1 MAAITP
7 EEIRALSLLRLA
19 EELNAARLAGDND
32 REAALKKE
40 LELRERIGKATEQSI
55 DAQKKYIADLG
66 NLSKNLD
73 NNLLKREAEIE
84 LTRQQLDLAKKTL
97 AVGGEGVEQQAKEVT
112 ELKKRLDAQ
121 NAVLEASKEFNKSLD
136 MSTGLSRKVTKGFL
150 KIAAAGGDVASA
162 MQSVGATLFR
172 LADSAASSFIDKQ
185 ISSISELLV
194 SYDKQ
199 STAFEKQ
206 YALGEAS
213 QDQIKSLYKEMNQ
226 YGASVEDVTKAYGA
240 LATGF
245 TDFTMIAGT
254 QQKAIAE
261 TATTLER
268 AYGIANGDFASG
280 MQNATKMMGMTAGQ
294 AEGYQRELAATAE
307 ALGVPPAQLA
317 AQFASMGPQFAKF
330 GNQAGKAFKDLAR
343 VSKIT
348 GMELEKVLAI
358 TSKFD
363 TFEGAAE
370 QAGQLN
376 AALGG
381 NFVNAMDLM
390 MATDPAERFGMI
402 RDAITSTGLSFDDM
416 SYYQKQ
422 FYTNSLGLS
431 DVGDLALMMSGNM
444 DMMSGSSNESA
455 AALIEQK
462 QRAKDLM
469 TVQEKMNAMFA
480 ENSELLLDYLGYI
493 QTAATI
499 MQDWGFVI
507 GLVAIGI
514 KGISIAMGVARAVML
529 LLTASSTY
537 RAASLTAETTATGAL
552 TTATNLLSGALARLR
567 AAGGGLS
574 QILKKMLPIILSIGL
589 AAVGVGIG
597 VLAASFGVA
606 AMAESFKELSGWATA
621 GLVAVLLGMGGAIWA
636 LATTTATASPL
647 LLVAAEALIPFGL
660 GIALIGAGIGLAAG
674 GMGLLAEG
682 LGGIVE
688 SLVKFS
694 SAGGGIY
701 EFAAG
706 VGALALSFYALAGSL
721 AALGNPLS
729 LLGIGALSA
738 VSNIMANKM
747 EGVFTA
753 MGNITEEKM
762 LSIQTGFAAITASIN
777 EVNAMKIKPFAV
789 AMTAVA
795 AAPAAAVSST
805 TSTSNAGTVAQLTV
819 QFVLD
824 GDRINEKVVSIVQKE
839 IGDFSVEAVK
849 SNA

>member
-1 MAAITP
+1 MSEEDKLLTLVQLREKLAKLMADDSDANKEAIADLEKQIRLRTQSV
-7 EEIRALSLLRLA
+7 EAIEDSIRAQ
-19 EELNAARLAGDND
+19 E
-32 REAALKKE
+32 
-40 LELRERIGKATEQSI
+40 
-55 DAQKKYIADLG
+55 KYIAG
-66 NLSKNLD
+66 LSEVGKNLD
-73 NNLLKREAEIE
+73 SNILKREAAAE
-84 LTRQQLDLAKKTL
+84 LTRRLIELAEKKLQL
-97 AVGGEGVEQQAKEVT
+97 GGEEAKQGAQEIT
-112 ELKKRLDAQ
+112 ELKKKLDAQ
-121 NAVLEASKEFNKSLD
+121 NAMLDASKEFNKSLD
-136 MSTGLSRKVTKGFL
+136 MSTGLSRKVTQGILMAKVATEDMG
-150 KIAAAGGDVASA
+150 AA
-162 MQSVGATLFR
+162 MKSVMATSMR

-185 ISSISELLV
+185 ISSINELLV

-199 STAFEKQ
+199 SKAFEKQ

-213 QDQIKSLYKEMNQ
+213 QDQIKSLYQEMNQ
-226 YGASVEDVTKAYGA
+226 YGASVEDVTKAYGE

-317 AQFASMGPQFAKF
+317 AQFASMGPQFSKF

-343 VSKIT
+343 ISKIT

-358 TSKFD
+358 TNKFD

-462 QRAKDLM
+462 QRAQDLM
-469 TVQEKMNAMFA
+469 TVQERINAMFA
-480 ENSELLLDYLGYI
+480 ENSELMIDYLEDIETAAKFLQEHGRAILGVAIGLKALSFGLGVYNGI
-493 QTAATI
+493 QTILAARTVVSTESLIAQTAAQEALNSAQKRGTKI
-499 MQDWGFVI
+499 TAGAGKAAGTAALNMLAFGAAVALI
-507 GLVAIGI
+507 GGGI
-514 KGISIAMGVARAVML
+514 YLA
-529 LLTASSTY
+529 
-537 RAASLTAETTATGAL
+537 ATG
-552 TTATNLLSGALARLR
+552 
-567 AAGGGLS
+567 
-574 QILKKMLPIILSIGL
+574 IGN
-589 AAVGVGIG
+589 
-597 VLAASFGVA
+597 
-606 AMAESFKELSGWATA
+606 MAESFKGLSDEVLFTTRVITA
-621 GLVAVLLGMGGAIWA
+621 GMAAVVIALAALAPA
-636 LATTTATASPL
+636 LATASTG
-647 LLVAAEALIPFGL
+647 LIPFGL
-660 GIALIGAGIGLAAG
+660 GVALVGAGVGLAAAGIGL
-674 GMGLLAEG
+674 MAEG
-682 LGGIVE
+682 MGGIVE
-688 SLVKFS
+688 SLVEFAN
-694 SAGGGIY
+694 AGGGIY
-701 EFAAG
+701 EFAMG
-706 VGALALSFYALAGSL
+706 VGALALSFYTLAGSL

-729 LLGIGALSA
+729 ILGVSTLSA
-738 VSNIMANKM
+738 VGNIMANKM

-753 MGNITEEKM
+753 MGNITKAKM
-762 LSIQTGFAAITASIN
+762 LSIQTGFAEIAGSIN
-777 EVNAMKIKPFAV
+777 EVSSLKVAPLAM

-795 AAPAAAVSST
+795 AAPAAAAAAAAPAASANT
-805 TSTSNAGTVAQLTV
+805 NSNAGKVAQLTV

-824 GDRINEKVVSIVQKE
+824 GDRINQKVVSIVKDE
-839 IGDFSVEAVK
+839 IGGFSIGAVRN
-849 SNA
+849 SS

>member
-1 MAAITP
+1 MS
-7 EEIRALSLLRLA
+7 EQDKLLTLV
-19 EELNAARLAGDND
+19 
-32 REAALKKE
+32 
-40 LELRERIGKATEQSI
+40 ELREKLAKLIAENNDLNKEAIADLENEIKLRTQSVEAI
-55 DAQKKYIADLG
+55 EDSIRAQEKYIAG
-66 NLSKNLD
+66 LSKIGTNLD
-73 NNLLKREAEIE
+73 SNILKREAAAELTRREIE
-84 LTRQQLDLAKKTL
+84 LAEKKLQL
-97 AVGGEGVEQQAKEVT
+97 GGEAAAEGAREVT

-136 MSTGLSRKVTKGFL
+136 MSTGLSRKVTQGFL
-150 KIAAAGGDVASA
+150 KLGVALNNPREA
-162 MQSVGATLFR
+162 MQSMLATSMR
-172 LADSAASSFIDKQ
+172 LADSAATSFIDKQ
-185 ISSISELLV
+185 VSSIHELLV

-199 STAFEKQ
+199 SKAFEKQ

-254 QQKAIAE
+254 QQEAIAE

-280 MQNATKMMGMTAGQ
+280 MQNATKMMGMTSMQ

-317 AQFASMGPQFAKF
+317 AKFASMGPQFSKF
-330 GNQAGKAFKDLAR
+330 GTQAGKAFKDLAR
-343 VSKIT
+343 ISKIT
-348 GMELEKVLAI
+348 GMEMEKVLAI
-358 TSKFD
+358 TNKFD

-462 QRAKDLM
+462 QRAQDLM
-469 TVQEKMNAMFA
+469 TVQEKINAMFA
-480 ENSELLLDYLGYI
+480 ENSELMIDYIGYI
-493 QTAATI
+493 ESAAEFL
-499 MQDWGFVI
+499 QEYG
-507 GLVAIGI
+507 
-514 KGISIAMGVARAVML
+514 K
-529 LLTASSTY
+529 Y
-537 RAASLTAETTATGAL
+537 
-552 TTATNLLSGALARLR
+552 
-567 AAGGGLS
+567 
-574 QILKKMLPIILSIGL
+574 IGL
-589 AAVGVGIG
+589 AAIGLKALSFGLGLYNGIQTILAARTVVSTESLIAQTAAQEALNSAQKRGTEITAGAGKAAGTAALNMLSFGAAVVLIGGGIYLAATGIG
-597 VLAASFGVA
+597 N
-606 AMAESFKELSGWATA
+606 MAESLKGLSGEALIATGVITGGIGAIIYALA
-621 GLVAVLLGMGGAIWA
+621 GLAPA
-636 LATTTATASPL
+636 TATA
-647 LLVAAEALIPFGL
+647 AAGLIPFGAAIL
-660 GIALIGAGIGLAAG
+660 LIGAGIGIAAAG
-674 GMGLLAEG
+674 IGQLIEGM
-682 LGGIVE
+682 GGIVE
-688 SLVKFS
+688 SLVEFAN
-694 SAGGGIY
+694 AGGGIY
-701 EFAAG
+701 EFATG
-706 VGALALSFYALAGSL
+706 VGALALSFYTLAGSL

-729 LLGIGALSA
+729 ILGVTTLSS
-738 VSNIMANKM
+738 VGNIMANKM

-753 MGNITEEKM
+753 MGNITKAKM
-762 LSIQTGFAAITASIN
+762 LSIQTGFAEIAGSIN
-777 EVNAMKIKPFAV
+777 EVSSLKIAPLAM

-795 AAPAAAVSST
+795 AAPAAAATPAASAANATGSSA
-805 TSTSNAGTVAQLTV
+805 SGAAKLTV
-819 QFVLD
+819 NFVLD
-824 GDRINEKVVSIVQKE
+824 GQVFENKVIDITRAENGQLYLDCANERT
-839 IGDFSVEAVK
+839 
-849 SNA
+849 

>member
-1 MAAITP
+1 MSEQDNLRSVLELQKEIAKLKAEDAEANKERIAELEKEVKLHTQSVEAI
-7 EEIRALSLLRLA
+7 EASIRAQ
-19 EELNAARLAGDND
+19 E
-32 REAALKKE
+32 
-40 LELRERIGKATEQSI
+40 
-55 DAQKKYIADLG
+55 KYIAG
-66 NLSKNLD
+66 LSKIGTNLD
-73 NNLLKREAEIE
+73 SNILKREAAAELTRREIE
-84 LTRQQLDLAKKTL
+84 LAEKKLQL
-97 AVGGEGVEQQAKEVT
+97 GGEAAAEGAREVT

-185 ISSISELLV
+185 ISSIQELLV

-199 STAFEKQ
+199 SKAFEKQ

-254 QQKAIAE
+254 QQEAIAE

-280 MQNATKMMGMTAGQ
+280 MQNATKMMGMTSMQ

-317 AQFASMGPQFAKF
+317 AKFASMGPQFSKF
-330 GNQAGKAFKDLAR
+330 GTQAGKAFKDLAR
-343 VSKIT
+343 ISKIT
-348 GMELEKVLAI
+348 GMEMEKVLAI
-358 TSKFD
+358 TNKFD

-462 QRAKDLM
+462 QRAQDLM
-469 TVQEKMNAMFA
+469 TVQEKINAMFA
-480 ENSELLLDYLGYI
+480 ENSELMIDYIGYI
-493 QTAATI
+493 ESAAEFL
-499 MQDWGFVI
+499 QEYG
-507 GLVAIGI
+507 
-514 KGISIAMGVARAVML
+514 K
-529 LLTASSTY
+529 Y
-537 RAASLTAETTATGAL
+537 
-552 TTATNLLSGALARLR
+552 
-567 AAGGGLS
+567 
-574 QILKKMLPIILSIGL
+574 IGL
-589 AAVGVGIG
+589 AAIGLKALSFGLGLYNGIQTILAARTVVSTESLIAQTAAQEALNSAQKRGTEITAGAGKAAGTAALNMLSFGAAVVLIGGGIYLAATGIG
-597 VLAASFGVA
+597 N
-606 AMAESFKELSGWATA
+606 MAESLKGLSGEALIATGVITGGIGAIIYALA
-621 GLVAVLLGMGGAIWA
+621 GLAPA
-636 LATTTATASPL
+636 TATA
-647 LLVAAEALIPFGL
+647 AAGLIPFGAAIL
-660 GIALIGAGIGLAAG
+660 LIGAGIGIAAAG
-674 GMGLLAEG
+674 IGQLIEGM
-682 LGGIVE
+682 GGIVE
-688 SLVKFS
+688 SLVEFAN
-694 SAGGGIY
+694 AGGGIY
-701 EFAAG
+701 EFATG
-706 VGALALSFYALAGSL
+706 VGALALSFYTLAGSL

-729 LLGIGALSA
+729 ILGVTTLSS
-738 VSNIMANKM
+738 VGNIMANKM

-753 MGNITEEKM
+753 MGNITKAKM
-762 LSIQTGFAAITASIN
+762 LSIQTGFAEIAGSIN
-777 EVNAMKIKPFAV
+777 EVSSLKIAPLAM

-795 AAPAAAVSST
+795 AAPAAAATPAASAANATGSSA
-805 TSTSNAGTVAQLTV
+805 SGAAKLTV
-819 QFVLD
+819 NFVLD
-824 GDRINEKVVSIVQKE
+824 GQVFENKVIDITRAENGQLYLDCANERT
-839 IGDFSVEAVK
+839 
-849 SNA
+849 